1 MLSAI
6 RVLIIAV
13 AFSTTHNSMASSDQ
27 FMAGPVLKN
36 YGKHATVQQD
46 LIFDKNSVFKVAFD
60 ISEQA
65 KVGDIN
71 RKIDTLARFIN
82 MHVANGV
89 PAKNIHL
96 ALVVHGK
103 AGFDLLKGPLYQEKF
118 QLNNANNALLQ
129 ELMNNQVTVY
139 LCGQS
144 AAYFDITNEMIQPG
158 VKMAL
163 SALTAHAVL
172 QNQGYKVNPF

>member
-1 MLSAI
+1 MLLVI
-6 RVLIIAV
+6 RLFTLTVALLTAHTAV
-13 AFSTTHNSMASSDQ
+13 ADKFI
-27 FMAGPVLKN
+27 AGPAIKN
-36 YGKHATVQQD
+36 YGKHAKVQQQLD
-46 LIFDKNSVFKVAFD
+46 FDQNRLFKIAFD

-65 KVGDIN
+65 EIGKIN
-71 RKIDTLARFIN
+71 RQIETLARFIN

-103 AGFDLLKGPLYQEKF
+103 AGFDLLKAPLYQEKF
-118 QLNNANNALLQ
+118 KKKNTNNALLQ
-129 ELMNNQVTVY
+129 ALMNNQVEVL

-144 AAYFDITNEMIQPG
+144 AAYFDIAKDMLMPG

-163 SALTAHAVL
+163 SAMTAHAVL
-172 QNQGYKVNPF
+172 QSNGYSVNPF